1 MRIINRLAAHARALL
16 ERVCFQRRSRPQV
29 TPQRQ
34 MARLAA
40 HGLAARTAQPERMS
54 LQAEGTTMSKI
65 VAVSPSPT
73 RRALCEG
80 LAATPLAA
88 ALGWSPLARAQA
100 NYPSRPVRFILPFGA
115 GGVADVTSR
124 LVMEKLGEKLGQ
136 RFVVENMPGAG
147 GISAVRAAQSAAADG
162 YTLLLM
168 TNGNAISAAL
178 FKSLPYDPTKDFVPV
193 SSIGTFD
200 CLFIVNASSPYRTL
214 ADFMKAA
221 KEQPGK
227 LNIATITAG
236 STQHL
241 TAELFKA
248 SAGLDVVIVPS
259 RTSGEAVVALLRND
273 VQMVID
279 FYAALKPPLSDAKAR
294 ALAWSGPQSSPA
306 LPDVP
311 AAIQTVPGFEVV
323 SWNSMYA
330 PAGTPQAVID
340 TLNRALREVL
350 ADPELKKKALD
361 MGIDLA
367 GGTPAEVDARLRTDI
382 QKWNRLID
390 RVGIERK

>member
-1 MRIINRLAAHARALL
+1 MTGKTALSPP
-16 ERVCFQRRSRPQV
+16 RRRFLQ
-29 TPQRQ
+29 
-34 MARLAA
+34 
-40 HGLAARTAQPERMS
+40 GLAAAP
-54 LQAEGTTMSKI
+54 LA
-65 VAVSPSPT
+65 
-73 RRALCEG
+73 G
-80 LAATPLAA
+80 LAPL
-88 ALGWSPLARAQA
+88 SLAYGQGS
-100 NYPSRPVRFILPFGA
+100 YPTRPVRFILPFGP

-147 GISAVRAAQSAAADG
+147 GISAARAVQSAAPDG

-178 FKSLPYDPTKDFVPV
+178 FKTLPYDPVKDYVPV

-200 CLFIVNASSPYRTL
+200 CLFIVNSESPYRTL
-214 ADFMKAA
+214 ADFVKAA

-227 LNIATITAG
+227 LNISTITAG
-236 STQHL
+236 STQNL

-248 SAGLDVVIVPS
+248 TAGLDVIIVPT
-259 RTSGEAVVALLRND
+259 RTSGEAVVGLLRND
-273 VQMVID
+273 VHMVID
-279 FYAALKPPLSDAKAR
+279 FYAALKPALSDGKTR
-294 ALAWSGPQSSPA
+294 ALAWSGPQPSPA

-330 PAGTPQAVID
+330 PAGTPQAIVQ
-340 TLNRALREVL
+340 TLNGALREVL
-350 ADPELKKKALD
+350 SDPELRKKALE
-361 MGIDLA
+361 MGIDLK
-367 GGTPAEVDARLRTDI
+367 GGTPAEVDARLRADI

-390 RVGIERK
+390 QTGIERK